1 MITIVLAACPESL
14 RGHLTRW
21 LTEVAPGTFVG
32 KVNSRIRDK
41 LWELVVEEC
50 KSGRAIMTFT
60 SRQLDT
66 SGQTWHNRLRQHDA
80 DLQGLDLNRLHTLY
94 ARLSELRRPDR
105 QQIGQTLNIKALLLE
120 TCDKRNP

>member
-60 SRQLDT
+60 SRQLEQGYDFRV
-66 SGQTWHNRLRQHDA
+66 HNHNWE
-80 DLQGLDLNRLHTLY
+80 GLKVIHRPTKKRSRKPK
-94 ARLSELRRPDR
+94 AGWSRAGRKRRF
-105 QQIGQTLNIKALLLE
+105 GH
-120 TCDKRNP
+120 

>member
-60 SRQLDT
+60 SRQLEQGYDFRV
-66 SGQTWHNRLRQHDA
+66 HNHNWEVIDWFSP
-80 DLQGLDLNRLHTLY
+80 H
-94 ARLSELRRPDR
+94 ARGCSSFRGNPNQPRRVFPACA
-105 QQIGQTLNIKALLLE
+105 GMFPNT
-120 TCDKRNP
+120 